1 MNDTGSSTSQSG
13 QTLVLITVFM
23 LSLLGMCALAID
35 VGSWYQQKRAVQNAA
50 DAGALA
56 GAAALPTGWSA
67 ATSAAGAEFA
77 KNLAGASLSYQPA
90 SVYVTN
96 DSIRITAS
104 KPAQSF
110 FAKAL
115 TSKSVTTTVSATAT
129 YVNSGGGAVPW
140 GVLKQTYTPGTTYPI
155 YVDQQGPNNGALR
168 LAGWDTGSGTCSA
181 STVNGLGGASLYAAE
196 IGGGVT
202 VCPIKVNDVI
212 ATKTGKNSGP
222 TTQAMT
228 DRCAGANLEPASSV
242 VSFTANGTPTLVE
255 PASCQLVLLPT
266 VVDADTGNPVWPV
279 QGSGQVRVV
288 GFSWWV
294 VSAVVNNGK
303 EVDAVYVGD
312 APISISSQGNT
323 LPGAYT
329 AQLTG

>member
-1 MNDTGSSTSQSG
+1 MNDTGSRTSQNG

-23 LSLLGMCALAID
+23 MSLLGMCALAID

-56 GAAALPTGWSA
+56 GAATLPNGWSA
-67 ATSAAGAEFA
+67 AASAAASELGNNISGATVT
-77 KNLAGASLSYQPA
+77 YQPT

-96 DSIRITAS
+96 DSIRVTAS

-115 TSKSVTTTVSATAT
+115 TSKKVTTTATAT
-129 YVNSGGGAVPW
+129 ATFMNAGGGALPW
-140 GVLKQTYTPGTTYPI
+140 GVLQGTYTPGTTYPI

-168 LAGWDTGSGTCSA
+168 LAAWDVSSKTCSA
-181 STVNGLGGASLYAAE
+181 SGGANLYAAE
-196 IGGGVT
+196 VSGAVT
-202 VCPIKVNDVI
+202 VCPVKVNDVI
-212 ATKTGKNSGP
+212 GTKTGQNSGP
-222 TTQAMT
+222 TTQAVT
-228 DRCAGANLEPASSV
+228 DRCGGAALQPVSTIASFPGSG
-242 VSFTANGTPTLVE
+242 SPSLLK
-255 PASCQLVLLPT
+255 PASCQVVLLPL
-266 VVDADTGNPVWPV
+266 VIDATTSNAVWPTT
-279 QGSGQVRVV
+279 GSGNVRVV

-294 VSAVVNNGK
+294 VSAVKNGGK

-312 APISISSQGNT
+312 APITSSSSGNT
-323 LPGAYT
+323 LPAAYT